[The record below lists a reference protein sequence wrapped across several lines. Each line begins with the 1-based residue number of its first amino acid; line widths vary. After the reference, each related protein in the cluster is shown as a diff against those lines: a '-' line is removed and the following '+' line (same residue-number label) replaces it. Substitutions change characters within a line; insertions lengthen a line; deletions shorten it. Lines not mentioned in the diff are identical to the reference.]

1 MAETSAA
8 VGKSSIEGIDL
19 SGKFAMMT
27 KALSPPQRA
36 QIMEFGFGGTLTLH
50 PMLISRQLIVD
61 MVKVYNPLSQC
72 FKMGEM
78 DVPITTQDVWCIMGL
93 RDEGTK
99 IDIEMRMPKH
109 ELIRIFEDPSQKQI
123 TFNSL
128 MDRILRTDPCDPN
141 FIRMFVILLVAG
153 VLAPPQSEVIPYEYL
168 NKVEDI
174 PLIKKINWAD
184 FTVKILLSGLKR
196 NVVDK
201 ERLQGSLI
209 FIQMADDDE
218 GIHCHPLMAKW
229 DGERLQKRED
239 FHREKG
245 RFGGKIIVQLKCNE
259 EKGKRVL
266 DVLSD
271 SSDEVQVLHV
281 NTWTRKPE
289 TKRAKRS
296 ESQDTVTPDK
306 IMETNTS
313 NSNELSDE
321 SDPEGDKNDFGLSS
335 EEMAAVNY
343 VEHAALNKNL
353 VSNDA
358 RGMYLTARQMKS
370 LSVDPKERGAVKW
383 VHDEVINC
391 FIETLDKDRHPPHKV
406 MAVSSYLTNKYSDPY
421 IKDTKYPRDI
431 KNFTAAGKNFLNHDM
446 RNGIQFCISLALK
459 DDLELSTM
467 YGSLD
472 ITNWPV
478 EEIKAAPKQ
487 QDDSSCGLF
496 VMKFIELWNG
506 TIETTKFPKVVIY

>member
-1 MAETSAA
+1 MT
-8 VGKSSIEGIDL
+8 
-19 SGKFAMMT
+19 T

-36 QIMEFGFGGTLTLH
+36 EIMEFGFGGTLTLH

-109 ELIRIFEDPSQKQI
+109 ELIRIFEDPSQEQI

-153 VLAPPQSEVIPYEYL
+153 VLAPPQSKVIPYEYL
-168 NKVEDI
+168 NMVEDI

-209 FIQMADDDE
+209 FIQLFYLEHVQMADDDE
-218 GIHCHPLMAKW
+218 GIHFHPLMAKW

-239 FHREKG
+239 YHREKG

-266 DVLSD
+266 YVLSD

-281 NTWTRKPE
+281 NTRTRKPE

-321 SDPEGDKNDFGLSS
+321 SDPEGDKNDFGLNS

-343 VEHAALNKNL
+343 VEHAALNKIL

-370 LSVDPKERGAVKW
+370 LSIDPKERGAVKW
-383 VHDEVINC
+383 VHDE
-391 FIETLDKDRHPPHKV
+391 
-406 MAVSSYLTNKYSDPY
+406 
-421 IKDTKYPRDI
+421 DTKYPRDI
-431 KNFTAAGKNFLNHDM
+431 KIFTAAGKDFLNHDM

-506 TIETTKFPKVVIY
+506 TIEITKFPKVVIY